1 MPFHNEK
8 QIQIGQDRSIA
19 NCENVV
25 FVESLQVGWVAL
37 KMLKIYNLVG
47 SSHTRDPEEWI
58 VIELLRIRPHGG
70 RDREMDTDRVSDTH
84 SFVLLP
90 VPVCRN
96 SLNSSLIKS
105 R

>member
-70 RDREMDTDRVSDTH
+70 RDREMDTDRVHRTHTVLFFSLSLCVVTH
-84 SFVLLP
+84 STAP
-90 VPVCRN
+90 
-96 SLNSSLIKS
+96 
-105 R
+105 